1 MLLAAGK
8 RSGDLAAA
16 LLQAGEL
23 LKHALHVALNIAAL
37 AGERAHVQIFLN
49 GHLQEH
55 PASLRDQ
62 CKPLGDDLVAG
73 NVVQGLAHEVDMAG
87 LAPQQA
93 GDGVQR
99 CGLTGTVGADQ
110 SNDLALVDLK
120 GDTLDG
126 VDAAVIDVDVINL
139 QNGAH
144 AHASFCLP
152 R

>member
-73 NVVQGLAHEVDMAG
+73 NVVQGLAHEVDMG
-87 LAPQQA
+87 QSCSRSRQA
-93 GDGVQR
+93 MVFSVV
-99 CGLTGTVGADQ
+99 GLTGHRWRR
-110 SNDLALVDLK
+110 SE
-120 GDTLDG
+120 
-126 VDAAVIDVDVINL
+126 
-139 QNGAH
+139 
-144 AHASFCLP
+144 
-152 R
+152 